1 MKTLLYTYINLANFG
16 LNTFNSGFI
25 PNSPASALTRVG
37 SSLFS
42 YSSSRHMHRSSPPFL
57 LTRNLS
63 TQKGISKKSSV
74 SGLRSKKFE
83 LSVKILNTTY
93 WNPGHTSNSFTLND
107 YQYIK
112 CKWLFE
118 LLIGGLAP
126 IHKDYGYI
134 ARQCGNGS
142 LIRKD
147 ELGITRFYTSN
158 WTNELLGEYSRIYS
172 SAIGPTKSNPSG
184 RSRHGARV

>member
-16 LNTFNSGFI
+16 LNSGFI
-25 PNSPASALTRVG
+25 PNSPAPALTRMG
-37 SSLFS
+37 YSLFS
-42 YSSSRHMHRSSPPFL
+42 YSSSRHTHISSHPFL

-63 TQKGISKKSSV
+63 KGISKKSSV
-74 SGLRSKKFE
+74 SGLRSKNFE
-83 LSVKILNTTY
+83 LSVKNLNTTY

-134 ARQCGNGS
+134 ARQRGNGS

-158 WTNELLGEYSRIYS
+158 WTNELLGEYSRIYYS
-172 SAIGPTKSNPSG
+172 TIGPTKSNPSG
-184 RSRHGARV
+184 RSRHGTRV